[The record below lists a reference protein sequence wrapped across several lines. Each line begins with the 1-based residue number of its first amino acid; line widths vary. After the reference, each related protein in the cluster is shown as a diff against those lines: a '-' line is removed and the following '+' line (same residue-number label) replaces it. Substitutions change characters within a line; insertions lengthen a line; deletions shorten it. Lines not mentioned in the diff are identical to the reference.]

1 MLTERQHA
9 PLITETIRTL
19 TLVGTVITNALNTNA
34 TSSDTDGQH
43 IVIVGGGMVG
53 ISLALLISK
62 WVSQSLSNNKNSR
75 HHRITLIEKFS
86 LKSMPKA
93 ELQQS
98 SFDARSTALSAG
110 SMKIFDELGCWQKIQ
125 KLAEPIKTIHVSDK
139 GHVAN
144 VKINARDFDRDAVG
158 YLVENRHLGSVLLNE
173 LKQTA
178 VKCLAPVEVVSC
190 EAKKNGYKLALKYS
204 DEGNGSVPESLH
216 ADLLIVADGAESELR
231 QKLGIDAHLTDYK
244 QSALIANVALAQPH
258 NNIAYERFTDTGP
271 IALLPLS
278 PSEFESQ
285 SSIGANRAAL
295 VWIIPRDQQEQY
307 LSDSNERIISRL
319 QDRFGFRAGEFLSIG
334 LRQAYPLT
342 LIQAA
347 EQVRSNLVVIG
358 NAAHFLHPVAGQGF
372 NLALRD
378 CHQLVN
384 CLAQAGTENKLL
396 GELSVLKQYLDAQRF
411 DQNSTIAVTDA
422 LVKIFSSAQLSKA
435 LVRQLGLLSLTASTS
450 VKQRFATKM
459 MGMG

>member
-1 MLTERQHA
+1 
-9 PLITETIRTL
+9 
-19 TLVGTVITNALNTNA
+19 
-34 TSSDTDGQH
+34 
-43 IVIVGGGMVG
+43 
-53 ISLALLISK
+53 
-62 WVSQSLSNNKNSR
+62 
-75 HHRITLIEKFS
+75 
-86 LKSMPKA
+86 
-93 ELQQS
+93 
-98 SFDARSTALSAG
+98 
-110 SMKIFDELGCWQKIQ
+110 MKIFNELGCWQKIQ

-144 VKINARDFDRDAVG
+144 VKINAQDFDRDAVG

-178 VKCLAPVEVVSC
+178 VECLAPVEVISC
-190 EAKKNGYKLALKYS
+190 EAKKNGYKLALKNG
-204 DEGNGSVPESLH
+204 DEVNGSVTESLH

-231 QKLGIDAHLTDYK
+231 KKLGIDAHLTDYK

-278 PSEFESQ
+278 ASQFESQ
-285 SSIGANRAAL
+285 ASIGANRAAL
-295 VWIIPRDQQEQY
+295 VWIIPRDQQENY
-307 LSDSNERIISRL
+307 LNESNENLLARL
-319 QDRFGFRAGEFLSIG
+319 QDRFGFRAGQFLSIG
-334 LRQAYPLT
+334 LRQAYPLK

-384 CLAQAGTENKLL
+384 CLAQADTENKLL
-396 GELSVLKQYLDAQRF
+396 GELSVLKQYLDAQLF
-411 DQNSTIAVTDA
+411 DQNSTIAVTDS
-422 LVKIFSSAQLSKA
+422 LVKIFSSAQLSKTV
-435 LVRQLGLLSLTASTS
+435 VRQLGLLSLNTSAS

>member
-1 MLTERQHA
+1 MVTI
-9 PLITETIRTL
+9 ITE
-19 TLVGTVITNALNTNA
+19 ALNISA
-34 TSSDTDGQH
+34 ASSDTHNQH

-62 WVSQSLSNNKNSR
+62 WVSQSLSKNKNSR
-75 HHRITLIEKFS
+75 RYRITLIEKFS
-86 LKSMPKA
+86 LKATPKA
-93 ELQQS
+93 ELKQP

-110 SMKIFDELGCWQKIQ
+110 SMKIFNELGCWQKIQ

-144 VKINARDFDRDAVG
+144 VKINAQDFDRDAVG

-178 VKCLAPVEVVSC
+178 VECLAPVEVISC
-190 EAKKNGYKLALKYS
+190 EAKKNGYKLALKNG
-204 DEGNGSVPESLH
+204 DEVNGSVTESLH

-231 QKLGIDAHLTDYK
+231 KKLGIDAHLTDYK

-278 PSEFESQ
+278 ASQFESQ
-285 SSIGANRAAL
+285 SSIGDNRAAL
-295 VWIIPRDQQEQY
+295 VWIIPRDQQENY
-307 LSDSNERIISRL
+307 LNESNENLLARL
-319 QDRFGFRAGEFLSIG
+319 QDRFGFRAGQFLSIG
-334 LRQAYPLT
+334 LRQAYPLK

-384 CLAQAGTENKLL
+384 CLAQADTENKLL
-396 GELSVLKQYLDAQRF
+396 GELSVLKQYLDAQLF
-411 DQNSTIAVTDA
+411 DQNSTIAVTDS
-422 LVKIFSSAQLSKA
+422 LVKIFSSAQLSKTV
-435 LVRQLGLLSLTASTS
+435 VRQLGLLSLNTSAS

>member
-1 MLTERQHA
+1 
-9 PLITETIRTL
+9 
-19 TLVGTVITNALNTNA
+19 
-34 TSSDTDGQH
+34 
-43 IVIVGGGMVG
+43 MVG
-53 ISLALLISK
+53 ISLALLVSK
-62 WVSQSLSNNKNSR
+62 WMTQALLKNENAR
-75 HHRITLIEKFS
+75 HYRVTLIEKFS
-86 LKSMPKA
+86 LKATSKA
-93 ELQQS
+93 ELKQP

-110 SMKIFDELGCWQKIQ
+110 SMKIFNELGCWQKIK

-139 GHVAN
+139 GHIAN

-173 LKQTA
+173 LQHTA
-178 VKCLAPVEVVSC
+178 VRCLAPVEVVSC
-190 EAKKNGYKLALKYS
+190 EAKKNGYKIELKS
-204 DEGNGSVPESLH
+204 GDETKAYVNESLH

-231 QKLGIDAHLTDYK
+231 KKLGIDVHLTDYR

-278 PSEFESQ
+278 ASQFESQ
-285 SSIGANRAAL
+285 SSTSDHRAAL
-295 VWIIPRDQQEQY
+295 VWIIPRDQQENY
-307 LSDSNERIISRL
+307 LCESNEDLIARL
-319 QDRFGFRAGEFLSIG
+319 QDRFGFRAGQFLSIG
-334 LRQAYPLT
+334 ARQAYPLT

-384 CLAQAGTENKLL
+384 CLAQAHTENKLL
-396 GELSVLKQYLDAQRF
+396 GELSVLKQYLDAQLF
-411 DQNSTIAVTDA
+411 DQNSTIAVTDS

-435 LVRQLGLLSLTASTS
+435 IVRQIGLLGLTASSS